1 MTRATSRSARLRC
14 TGVLLAALAA
24 HTHGAT
30 ALADAPQSPAAAS
43 TLAASTPAPLAGV
56 LPAAAAVRAGCLPG
70 ERGYFQATLRGALNG
85 PLDWRG
91 AALDCQG
98 GERSQARGVRLSLQG
113 TAPGGER
120 LRINIGIAAA
130 PGASPREPVPASV
143 TVIVEGAQ
151 RIFATGDD
159 THCAVEALRQE
170 RLPTELSAAG
180 TNAWRIAARG
190 YCIDPLP
197 ALQATSGAA
206 AERLYLERF
215 DFAAIAH
222 FDPESPHAEPVV
234 H

>member
-1 MTRATSRSARLRC
+1 MTRATSRSAHLRRS
-14 TGVLLAALAA
+14 GLLLAALAA

-30 ALADAPQSPAAAS
+30 PLADAPQSPGPPPPTAPAA
-43 TLAASTPAPLAGV
+43 T
-56 LPAAAAVRAGCLPG
+56 LPAAATVPAGCLPG
-70 ERGYFQATLRGALNG
+70 ERGYFQATLRGALSG
-85 PLDWRG
+85 LVDWRG
-91 AALDCQG
+91 AALNCQG

-113 TAPGGER
+113 TAPGGDR

-170 RLPTELSAAG
+170 RLPTELSASGA
-180 TNAWRIAARG
+180 NAWRVAARG

-197 ALQATSGAA
+197 ALQAAGGAA
-206 AERLYLERF
+206 GERLYLERF

-222 FDPESPHAEPVV
+222 FDLESPHAESVA

>member
-1 MTRATSRSARLRC
+1 MAAFAT
-14 TGVLLAALAA
+14 

-30 ALADAPQSPAAAS
+30 ALADAPQSPAPPR
-43 TLAASTPAPLAGV
+43 TTPLAGA
-56 LPAAAAVRAGCLPG
+56 LPAAAAAPTGCLPG
-70 ERGYFQATLRGALNG
+70 ERGYFQATLRGALTG

-91 AALDCQG
+91 ATLLCQG

-130 PGASPREPVPASV
+130 PGTSPREPVPASV

-159 THCAVEALRQE
+159 SHCSVEALRQE
-170 RLPTELSAAG
+170 RLPPELSASG

-197 ALQATSGAA
+197 ALRAA
-206 AERLYLERF
+206 AGVGGERLYLERF

-222 FDPESPHAEPVV
+222 FEPEPPHAEPVAR
-234 H
+234 

>member
-1 MTRATSRSARLRC
+1 MTRATSRSPHLRRS
-14 TGVLLAALAA
+14 GLLLAALAT

-30 ALADAPQSPAAAS
+30 PLADAPQSSAPPPS
-43 TLAASTPAPLAGV
+43 TALAGA
-56 LPAAAAVRAGCLPG
+56 LPAAAAVPAGCLPG

-130 PGASPREPVPASV
+130 PGASPREAVPASV

-170 RLPTELSAAG
+170 RLPAELSAAG
-180 TNAWRIAARG
+180 ANAWRVAARG

-197 ALQATSGAA
+197 ALQVVNGAGG
-206 AERLYLERF
+206 ERLYLERF

-222 FDPESPHAEPVV
+222 FEPEPPHAEPVA